1 MGKPVATISLW
12 DVGIALVC
20 LAVAVWL
27 GILGTQKMALSVELN
42 RRGEP
47 AEATVVAVEHRSM
60 NIVNG
65 GLKEWTDVTV
75 AFNDGRGTPIR
86 ATRQGPESATI
97 GDKVRV
103 VYDPQHPTQAR
114 WGGAIDDALVD
125 FFWSAASLMVCIG
138 GLIAARRAARRPPE
152 RPDQEVSL

>member
-1 MGKPVATISLW
+1 MGKPVATISHW

-20 LAVAVWL
+20 LALAVWL
-27 GILGTQKMALSVELN
+27 GILGTQKMALSAELN

-60 NIVNG
+60 NIFNG

-75 AFNDGRGTPIR
+75 AFSDARGTPVR

-103 VYDPQHPTQAR
+103 VYDPQYPTRAR

-125 FFWSAASLMVCIG
+125 FFWSAAGLMVCIG
-138 GLIAARRAARRPPE
+138 SLIAARRAARRPPE
-152 RPDQEVSL
+152 RPGQEVSL